1 MKNPNMKMEIKTA
14 AIELFDR
21 NGYHGTSIRNI
32 SKHVGCSLP
41 MVYYYYENKQMLFHE
56 IISEDYFALLAR
68 LAKELETSSLVDYYT
83 SFISRIL
90 ALSEHDRMIYRLGIK
105 VYLGFDGDEPLQ
117 ELMQEWESSIVPRHK
132 SIIAPH
138 LSKDAPVDVLVHAFV
153 HLMES
158 MIEAIVVREKMYTEE
173 ECKSQLSVLFTPYI
187 Q

>member
-14 AIELFDR
+14 AVELFDHS
-21 NGYHGTSIRNI
+21 GYHGTSIRNI
-32 SKHVGCSLP
+32 AKHVGCSLP

-68 LAKELETSSLVDYYT
+68 LAKDLETSSLVDYYT
-83 SFISRIL
+83 SFLSRII
-90 ALSEHDRMIYRLGIK
+90 ALSEYDRMIYRLGIK

-117 ELMQEWESSIVPRHK
+117 TLMQKWEASIVPRHK
-132 SIIAPH
+132 KIIAPH
-138 LSKDAPVDVLVHAFV
+138 LSENAPVDMLVHAFT

-158 MIEAIVVREKMYTEE
+158 LIESIVVRGKNYTEE
-173 ECKSQLSVLFTPYI
+173 ECRAELSVLFKPYI